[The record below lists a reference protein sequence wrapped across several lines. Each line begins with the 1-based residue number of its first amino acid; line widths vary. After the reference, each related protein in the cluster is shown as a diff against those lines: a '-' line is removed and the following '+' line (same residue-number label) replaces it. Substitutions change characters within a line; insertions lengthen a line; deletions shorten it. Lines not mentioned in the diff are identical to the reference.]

1 MVVPIQ
7 VKTDKP
13 LTGSFMSVDDL
24 YKLKSSISS
33 HYHLTNSTGSY
44 IDENMKV
51 IDDIIDKVK
60 RPSQPRVSHCGSCQ
74 AEQTGTKYCHSC
86 QKDPAYQ
93 PQGRET
99 PGLSLDYLADR
110 FVIDEKGKFGTFEA
124 DYAEFKAFTEY
135 LKFKQM
141 SLNK

>member
-1 MVVPIQ
+1 MVVPIG

-44 IDENMKV
+44 IDENLKV

-60 RPSQPRVSHCGSCQ
+60 RPSQERPWVSHCGSCQ

-93 PQGRET
+93 PQGLE
-99 PGLSLDYLADR
+99 YLADR

-124 DYAEFKAFTEY
+124 DYAEFKAFTQY

>member
-33 HYHLTNSTGSY
+33 HYHLTNSTGSF
-44 IDENMKV
+44 IDENLKV

-60 RPSQPRVSHCGSCQ
+60 RPSHCGSCQ
-74 AEQTGTKYCHSC
+74 AEQTGTTKYCHSC
-86 QKDPAYQ
+86 QKDPA
-93 PQGRET
+93 
-99 PGLSLDYLADR
+99 YLADR

>member
-86 QKDPAYQ
+86 QKDPAY
-93 PQGRET
+93 
-99 PGLSLDYLADR
+99 LADR
-110 FVIDEKGKFGTFEA
+110 FVIDEKGKFGTFESE
-124 DYAEFKAFTEY
+124 YAEFKAFTEY

>member
-60 RPSQPRVSHCGSCQ
+60 RPRVSHCGSCQ

-93 PQGRET
+93 PQG
-99 PGLSLDYLADR
+99 LDYQPDR